1 MSVLIKGMEM
11 PRNCCE
17 CAIRSYDANGQ
28 EEYCPIT
35 EIECLSIGRQD
46 ACPLTE
52 VIDVSGEVA
61 TEKQKEYAKYL
72 AKRMCVELPKE
83 NTKLAYSEFI
93 SKWKPVVKEED
104 DAMNEPTRWGWSYY

>member
-52 VIDVSGEVA
+52 VIDVNCGAAMKGGENGCDD
-61 TEKQKEYAKYL
+61 YI
-72 AKRMCVELPKE
+72 R
-83 NTKLAYSEFI
+83 
-93 SKWKPVVKEED
+93 VVKHGSQDDFRLVNPEEQ
-104 DAMNEPTRWGWSYY
+104 ESER

>member
-35 EIECLSIGRQD
+35 GIECLSIGRQD
-46 ACPLTE
+46 DCPLVE
-52 VIDVSGEVA
+52 IPVSYVRLIDADAVIEKANHEAEAMSGSL
-61 TEKQKEYAKYL
+61 KEYFGQL
-72 AKRMCVELPKE
+72 VEWIVDK
-83 NTKLAYSEFI
+83 T
-93 SKWKPVVKEED
+93 
-104 DAMNEPTRWGWSYY
+104 PTVIETEGEK